1 MLFYR
6 HNNNVKQLYKK
17 HNRSIFSFTSDDHL
31 SIKFVSERELWMGLH
46 PFIHPTHITL
56 RLPHCVSQT
65 HKSPVLLEL
74 LNMSIA
80 HIRSELKAICCPVN
94 ITDCGERDIEKEGDR
109 QNER

>member
-31 SIKFVSERELWMGLH
+31 YKFVSERELWMGLP

-56 RLPHCVSQT
+56 RLPYCVSQT

-80 HIRSELKAICCPVN
+80 HIMSELKAICCPVN